1 MTAKRLKSMSGSAI
15 RNLLKQAGKKNF
27 IALSGGYPDPA
38 CFPVSIIE
46 ELRRKIKTKYGNDI
60 FQYGKTEGLT
70 DLLDILPSFLKRSN
84 RRVVAT
90 PDTIAITCGSQQA
103 LTIIALMFINP
114 GDLIAVES
122 PTYLGALQ
130 AFNAF
135 QPRYVEILTDKD
147 GMIPGSLENIIKKY
161 PAIKFIYA
169 IPTFQNPTGRVIPL
183 RRRIE
188 IAKIIVKYNKLL
200 VEDDPYSEVR
210 YEGDHLP
217 SICSLAP
224 ANTIHLFTFSK
235 TLVPDVRVGGMVA
248 SEEIKN
254 TAVLIKQGLDL
265 FTSNYNQA
273 LVSEYL
279 RGDYLEGHLKKII
292 KIYRPR
298 KTCMFESIKKY
309 FPDIFEVTNSQGGM
323 FVWVSQLTD
332 AKKYKLNI
340 EELVEKTLAKNVGFV
355 PGFPFYANQKNAL
368 FSMRLNFTN
377 QSEESIEKGIEII
390 GSAIHKLLK

>member
-1 MTAKRLKSMSGSAI
+1 MSGSAI

-27 IALSGGYPDPA
+27 ISLGGGYPDPA
-38 CFPVSIIE
+38 CFPATIIE
-46 ELRRKIKTKYGNDI
+46 ELRRKIKIKYGNGI

-70 DLLDILPSFLKRSN
+70 DLLDVLPFFLSRIN
-84 RRVVAT
+84 RKVVAT
-90 PDTIAITCGSQQA
+90 EDTIAITCGSQQA
-103 LTIIALMFINP
+103 LTIIAMMFVNT

-135 QPRYVEILTDKD
+135 QPKYIEIQTDKD
-147 GMIPGSLENIIKKY
+147 GMIPDSLEDAVKKHQS
-161 PAIKFIYA
+161 IKFVYA
-169 IPTFQNPTGRVIPL
+169 IPTFQNPSGRVISL
-183 RRRIE
+183 ERRKE
-188 IAKIIVKYNKLL
+188 IAKIIIKYNKLL

-210 YEGDHLP
+210 YEGEHIP
-217 SICSLAP
+217 SIHSLAP
-224 ANTIHLFTFSK
+224 HNVIHLFTFSK

-248 SEEIKN
+248 PEEIKS
-254 TAVLIKQGLDL
+254 TAVLVKQGLDL

-279 RGDYLEGHLKKII
+279 RGDYLEGHLKTVI

-298 KTCMFESIKKY
+298 KTCMLESITKY

-323 FVWVSQLTD
+323 FVWVSQPAD
-332 AKKYKLNI
+332 AKKNKLNI

-355 PGFPFYANQKNAL
+355 PGFPFYANQKNAP

-377 QSEESIEKGIEII
+377 QSEESIEKGIKII
-390 GSAIHKLLK
+390 GAAIHKLLK